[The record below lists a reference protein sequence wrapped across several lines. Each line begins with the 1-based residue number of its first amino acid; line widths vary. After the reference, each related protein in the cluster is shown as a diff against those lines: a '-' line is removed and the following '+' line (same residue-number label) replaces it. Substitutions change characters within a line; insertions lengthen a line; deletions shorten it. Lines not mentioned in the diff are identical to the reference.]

1 MTNQIEKYT
10 SFICIVL
17 LAVLFSFSISI
28 ASAIDEEEV
37 QLPEPQGACSSDPCS
52 PATPCPSKDE
62 QCYSSNGVFYCC
74 VLPPFP
80 GAEAVGK

>member
-1 MTNQIEKYT
+1 MTDYIKNLT
-10 SFICIVL
+10 SLICFVL
-17 LAVLFSFSISI
+17 LIVFISLSVAM
-28 ASAIDEEEV
+28 ASGIEEEEE

-80 GAEAVGK
+80 GAEAVGN

>member
-1 MTNQIEKYT
+1 MTDNINKLT
-10 SFICIVL
+10 SLICIVL
-17 LAVLFSFSISI
+17 ITVFITFSVSM
-28 ASAIDEEEV
+28 ASGIEEEEV

-62 QCYSSNGVFYCC
+62 KCYSSNGVFYCC

-80 GAEAVGK
+80 GAEAVGD